1 MITTWLRSSVKNILS
16 QMREELDEHLHAI
29 NENTEEIQ
37 SNYAYV
43 QKLDAKLE
51 QVMAR
56 LGHIEL
62 LLEGQAKKPC
72 IQPLTHAEKQVFL
85 VLYTEE
91 TPLTYGGIA
100 ERTGT
105 PECVVQQH
113 ITNLIEKGIPVIKSY
128 INGTPF
134 LKVPL
139 EFKDMQAKENI
150 INLSL
155 KSFVENS
162 HF

>member
-1 MITTWLRSSVKNILS
+1 MTISNWLRSSVKNILS

-43 QKLDAKLE
+43 QKLDTKLE

-56 LGHIEL
+56 LNHIEL
-62 LLEGQAKKPC
+62 LLEGQSKKPA

-91 TPLTYGGIA
+91 TPLTYTGIA
-100 ERTGT
+100 ERTGYT
-105 PECVVQQH
+105 ECIIQQH
-113 ITNLIEKGIPVIKSY
+113 IANLIEKGIPIVKSY
-128 INGTPF
+128 INSTPF
-134 LKVPL
+134 IKVQP
-139 EFKDMQAKENI
+139 EFKEMQAKENL

-155 KSFVENS
+155 KSFV
-162 HF
+162 